1 MAFPQSPLGTKV
13 QLQISGVWTDATR
26 YDTQTKV
33 LQDRGVTINRG
44 RGTVQDR
51 TPASVCSWT
60 WQDPNGIYVN
70 DNPRSPY
77 YGILPRNTP
86 VRVYVP
92 RATPALLIVDVN
104 DGARS
109 STPNNAAYS
118 IVGDLDIR
126 IEFEPVRFR
135 RWGSNTNRLQI
146 LCSKFGAGGNRSWW
160 VRLREDGIIS
170 IAWSVDGT
178 TSSSV
183 SSTSPLPT
191 TGRIA
196 VRIQVDVD
204 NGAAGNT
211 TTFATASTINGTYA
225 ALGSPVVRAGVSSI
239 FASTQPIEL
248 ATAASG
254 ALDGITNGLTDNFIG
269 RIYGFQ
275 LRDSAATLVTSP
287 DFTAQTTGATSFAD
301 AQGRTWTNA
310 GVAEITNADYRF
322 YGELSAPKQR
332 PEVSNDG
339 VGKAVFIDAEAGGII
354 RRLTANATPLMSPI
368 YRNFNTYTPSGWWT
382 GEDDSGALYAA
393 SAVAGSDPAQ
403 ITDITFSGYDS
414 GLAGSAGTMTLGGTG
429 PLFVGIAKAGVAST
443 EAHFYGYFKFPSV
456 PLSQQTL
463 FTVYGDGAVKRWDWT
478 VDATNYNLKG
488 YDSSGTQTVTKTLA
502 FGAGAEPN
510 GWIGYHLQVTQN
522 GGNVDIKS
530 EWHAVSVGLFY
541 TQNSVGTLSVAGTV
555 GRFTKVV
562 MQGVAALSGV
572 KVAHLML
579 TTNTTTRAFLSTA
592 YAAYSKGYAGE
603 TADARFIR
611 VCTEQGIQPVMI
623 GSSGDSEAMGAQP
636 IDEVMNVLYQ
646 CAEVDGGQLTES
658 RDQLALQYRTRTS
671 LTNQYGLALSYTVG
685 KHLSAALVSTPDD
698 LNVKNDVTLNRVN
711 GSSARAVLESGP
723 MSVLPPSQGGI
734 GRVPDSPDINNYLD
748 SRLLALAQYAL
759 GKGTWPEARYP
770 SVKIGLHRSPF
781 TASSSLYLLAGNTD
795 VGDYFS
801 ISDLPQFMPPDAI
814 NLMVEGYLEEL
825 HAFTWDIT
833 YNTSPYGYWR
843 ANEFSTVTGEE
854 LRADSYLDSTGA
866 TQTQLAAGVTSTAT
880 SLSIKTLSGPLLS
893 IDVADYPADVLIGGE
908 RMTFTAV
915 TGSTSPQTATATR
928 SVNGIIK
935 AQTINTGLRVFQSFY
950 SSL

>member
-13 QLQISGVWTDATR
+13 QLQIGGVWTDATR

-44 RGTVQDR
+44 RGNVQDR
-51 TPASVCSWT
+51 TPAGTATWT

-77 YGILPRNTP
+77 YGVLPRNTP
-86 VRVYVP
+86 VRVFVP

-109 STPNNAAYS
+109 STPNNAAYN
-118 IVGDLDIR
+118 IVGDIDIR
-126 IEFEPVRFR
+126 IEFEPARFR
-135 RWGSNTNRLQI
+135 RWASNSGRFQI
-146 LCSKFGAGGNRSWW
+146 LCSKYSGAGNRAWW
-160 VRLREDGIIS
+160 VRMRDDGIVNFS
-170 IAWSVDGT
+170 WSFDGT
-178 TSSSV
+178 TSITHL
-183 SSTSPLPT
+183 STAPLPT

-196 VRIQVDVD
+196 LRVQLDVD
-204 NGAAGNT
+204 NGAAGAT
-211 TTFATASTINGTYA
+211 TTFATASTIGGTYST
-225 ALGSPVVRAGVSSI
+225 LGTPVTRAGITTV
-239 FASTQPIEL
+239 FANTQPIEL
-248 ATAASG
+248 GTANG
-254 ALDGITNGLTDNFIG
+254 GTLDGVFSSLSDNFIG

-287 DFTAQTTGATSFAD
+287 DFTAQTTGTTSFAD

-332 PEVSNDG
+332 PEVSSDG
-339 VGKAVFIDAEAGGII
+339 VGKAVYIDAEAGGII
-354 RRLTANATPLMSPI
+354 RRLTANATPLQSPI
-368 YRNFNTYTPSGWWT
+368 YRNFNTYTPSGWWP
-382 GEDDSGALYAA
+382 GEDDSGALLAS
-393 SAVAGSDPAQ
+393 SAVTGADPAQ

-414 GLAGSAGTMTLGGTG
+414 GLAGSAGVMTMGGTG
-429 PLFVGIAKAGVAST
+429 PIFVGIAKAGVAST

-456 PLSQQTL
+456 PLSAQTL
-463 FTVYGDGAVKRWDWT
+463 FTVYGDGAVKRWEWV
-478 VDATNYNLKG
+478 VDATNYTTKG
-488 YDSSGTQTVTKTLA
+488 YDASGTQTVTKSTT
-502 FGAGAEPN
+502 FGVGAEPN
-510 GWIGYHLQVTQN
+510 NWIGYHLQVTQN
-522 GGNVDIKS
+522 GANVDIKS
-530 EWHAVSVGLFY
+530 EWHSVSTATFY
-541 TQNSVGTLSVAGTV
+541 NQNAIGTLSVAGTV
-555 GRFTKVV
+555 GRFTKVLV
-562 MQGVAALSGV
+562 QGIAALSGV
-572 KVAHLML
+572 KMAHLLL
-579 TTNTTTRAFLSTA
+579 TTNNTNRLFNSAV

-611 VCTEQGIQPVMI
+611 VCTEQGVQPVMI
-623 GSSGDSEAMGAQP
+623 GALGDSEAMGAQP

-685 KHLSAALVSTPDD
+685 KHLSAALASTPDD
-698 LNVKNDVTLNRVN
+698 LNIKNDITLNRVN
-711 GSSARAVLESGP
+711 GSFARAVLESGP

-748 SRLLALAQYAL
+748 SRLPALAQYAL

-770 SVKIGLHRSPF
+770 SVKISLHRSPF
-781 TASSSLYLLAGNTD
+781 IASSTLYLLAGNTD
-795 VGDYFS
+795 IGDYFS
-801 ISDLPQFMPPDAI
+801 ISDMPQFMPPDAV
-814 NLMVEGYLEEL
+814 NLMTEGYTEEL
-825 HAFTWDIT
+825 HTFTWDIT

-843 ANEFSTVTGEE
+843 ANEFSTVAGEE
-854 LRADSYLDSTGA
+854 LRADSFLDSTGT
-866 TQTQLAAGVTSTAT
+866 TQTQLAAAITSTAT
-880 SLSIKTLSGPLLS
+880 SLSIKTLSGALLS
-893 IDVADYPADVLIGGE
+893 IDPLDYPADVLIGGE

-928 SVNGIIK
+928 SVNGIVK

-950 SSL
+950 TTL